1 MSCSFSKDFSALS
14 YTNVENTF
22 IKEYMP
28 VSSGDAVKV
37 YLYGLYL
44 CFSGINQSVSEIAST
59 LNMKENLVK
68 DCFMYWEE
76 FGLVSIIA
84 KDPFT
89 VIYYPAQKA
98 SYQKPRKIKADK
110 YSDFNKSLQNLFPQK
125 MISTTEYGEYFSVME
140 SYLIEPDAM
149 LLIVKY
155 CMDQK
160 GENVSYRYI
169 IKVAKNF
176 AEKGLTTFEKVE
188 EKLSSYIEKSIYNL
202 AVKINKTLGT
212 YVEIND
218 SVVETFVKK
227 WLSFGFSE
235 EVLSLIAS
243 RLFRSDKHSLEDMD
257 SAVKELLERN
267 IFDIVSVS
275 DYFENSNETTIEEY
289 NKEYTR
295 RRAHAIGVAQR
306 NSEKAMELDGFSKL
320 YERMF
325 SIEKDLAFAEISN
338 NETELKL
345 LEEEK
350 ISVTEKAQELLKEIS
365 LTLDDLSPKYACEK
379 CKDTGYV
386 GTHKCDCFKKF
397 KNKK

>member
-44 CFSGINQSVSEIAST
+44 CFSGINQSVSDIASA
-59 LNMKENLVK
+59 LNMNESMVK
-68 DCFMYWEE
+68 DCFNYWEE
-76 FGLVSIIA
+76 FGLVSIIS
-84 KDPFT
+84 KNPFT

-149 LLIVKY
+149 ILIVKY

-169 IKVAKNF
+169 IKVAKSF
-176 AEKGLTTFEKVE
+176 AEKGLTTYEKVE
-188 EKLSSYIEKSIYNL
+188 EKLSSYIEKAIYNL

-243 RLFRSDKHSLEDMD
+243 RLFRADKHSLEDMD
-257 SAVKELLERN
+257 AMVKELLERN
-267 IFDIVSVS
+267 IFDLVSVS

-306 NSEKAMELDGFSKL
+306 NSEKAMELDGFDKL
-320 YERMF
+320 YERIF
-325 SIEKDLAFAEISN
+325 SIEKDLAYAEISN
-338 NETELKL
+338 NEKELKL

-350 ISVTEKAQELLKEIS
+350 ITVTEKAQELLKEIS

-386 GTHKCDCFKKF
+386 GTHKCDCYKKF
-397 KNKK
+397 KSKK